1 MRLIASPRLVAPA
14 VGLQDLR
21 ERQLVALRA
30 RVVGALGRRRRAVLR
45 AAAFEGWRTAVAQK
59 AVVALMSASPGAPL
73 ATRTVPGAPGR
84 AVGADWRSGEAD
96 AGVLV
101 PLVPAGCWE
110 VIGCDEYGDAHTVR
124 RLGRSSS
131 TPVFHRT
138 ISILLVGSFVCS
150 GARLTANLGRRPSS

>member
-1 MRLIASPRLVAPA
+1 MRLIASPRLHVGAPA
-14 VGLQDLR
+14 VGLWDLR

-30 RVVGALGRRRRAVLR
+30 RVVGALGRRRRVVLR
-45 AAAFEGWRTAVAQK
+45 AAAFECWRTAVAQK
-59 AVVALMSASPGAPL
+59 AVVALMAASPGAPL

-110 VIGCDEYGDAHTVR
+110 VIGCDEYGDRHTV
-124 RLGRSSS
+124 G
-131 TPVFHRT
+131 PPGVFKQHT
-138 ISILLVGSFVCS
+138 SFPSHHKYIILCMVVLC
-150 GARLTANLGRRPSS
+150 GAGPA